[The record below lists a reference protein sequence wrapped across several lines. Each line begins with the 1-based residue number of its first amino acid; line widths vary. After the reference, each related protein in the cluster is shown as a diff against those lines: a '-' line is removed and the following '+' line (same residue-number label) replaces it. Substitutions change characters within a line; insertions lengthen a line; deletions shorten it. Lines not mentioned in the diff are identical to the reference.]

1 MAKAMVECRVCK
13 QRFNRLDPELLEGVY
28 WVQPV
33 NRHYFHKKCYEDFA
47 KKKGQI
53 GKDAIEFEAD
63 ELVWKTAVEDYLK
76 RDLKVSIDYKRF
88 CSQWKRLIEKDGR
101 TPKGIYFT
109 LRYFYDVC
117 KGLTEKCE
125 GGIGIVGHVYE
136 DAVAYWGER
145 NQRDKGIV
153 ARIEQQIREA
163 ASQNI
168 IKVNLKQSK
177 KQVKSAAEML
187 AGIEDMEDDE

>member
-13 QRFNRLDPELLEGVY
+13 QKFNRLDPQLIEGVD

-33 NRHYFHKKCYEDFA
+33 NRHYYHKKCYDDFA

-53 GKDAIEFEAD
+53 GKDGVEFEAE
-63 ELVWKTAVEDYLK
+63 ELVWKSATEDYLK

-109 LRYFYDVC
+109 LRYFYDIC

-125 GGIGIVGHVYE
+125 GGIGIVSHVYD
-136 DAVAYWGER
+136 DAVAYWSER

-163 ASQNI
+163 AAQNI

-177 KQVKSAAEML
+177 KHVKTAAEML
-187 AGIEDMEDDE
+187 AGIEDTEEDE

>member
-13 QRFNRLDPELLEGVY
+13 QKFNRLDPELVEGEY
-28 WVQPV
+28 WVKPV
-33 NRHYFHKKCYEDFA
+33 NLHYYHKKCYEDFA

-53 GKDAIEFEAD
+53 GKDGIEFEAD
-63 ELVWKTAVEDYLK
+63 EMVWKAATEDYLK

-88 CSQWKRLIEKDGR
+88 NSQWKRLVEKDGR

-117 KGLTEKCE
+117 RGLTEKCE
-125 GGIGIVGHVYE
+125 GGIGIVSHVYE
-136 DAVAYWGER
+136 DATAYWGER

-153 ARIEQQIREA
+153 ARIEQQIKEA
-163 ASQNI
+163 AAQNI
-168 IKVNLKQSK
+168 VKVNLKKTK
-177 KQVKSAAEML
+177 KQTKTAAEAL
-187 AGIEDMEDDE
+187 AAVDMEDEE

>member
-1 MAKAMVECRVCK
+1 MAKAIVECRVCK
-13 QRFNRLDPELLEGVY
+13 QKFNRLDPELLEGDY

-53 GKDAIEFEAD
+53 GKDAIEFEAE
-63 ELVWKTAVEDYLK
+63 ELVWKTATEDYLK

-88 CSQWKRLIEKDGR
+88 NSQWKRLIEKDGR

-117 KGLTEKCE
+117 RGLTEKCE

-163 ASQNI
+163 AAQNVV
-168 IKVNLKQSK
+168 KVNLKQSK

-187 AGIEDMEDDE
+187 AGIEDMEDD

>member
-13 QRFNRLDPELLEGVY
+13 QKFNRLDPTLIEGTD

-33 NRHYFHKKCYEDFA
+33 RRFYYHKKCYEDFA
-47 KKKGQI
+47 RKKGQI
-53 GKDAIEFEAD
+53 GKDGIELEAD
-63 ELVWKTAVEDYLK
+63 ETVWKSAAEDYLK
-76 RDLKVSIDYKRF
+76 RDLKISIDYKRF
-88 CSQWKRLIEKDGR
+88 NSQWKRLVEKDGR

-117 KGLTEKCE
+117 RGLTEKSE
-125 GGIGIVGHVYE
+125 GGIGIVSHVYE
-136 DAVAYWGER
+136 DATAYWGER
-145 NQRDKGIV
+145 NQRDKGII

-168 IKVNLKQSK
+168 VQVNLKKSK
-177 KQVKSAAEML
+177 KQVKSAADVL
-187 AGIEDMEDDE
+187 AAVDMEEDE

>member
-13 QRFNRLDPELLEGVY
+13 QKFNRLDPALVEGEY
-28 WVQPV
+28 WVKPV
-33 NRHYFHKKCYEDFA
+33 NLHYYHKKCYEDFA

-53 GKDAIEFEAD
+53 GKDGIEFEAD
-63 ELVWKTAVEDYLK
+63 EMVWKAATEDYLK

-88 CSQWKRLIEKDGR
+88 NSQWKRLVEKDGR

-117 KGLTEKCE
+117 RGLAEKCE
-125 GGIGIVGHVYE
+125 GGIGIVSHVYE
-136 DAVAYWGER
+136 DATAYWGER

-163 ASQNI
+163 AAQNI
-168 IKVNLKQSK
+168 VKVNLKKTK
-177 KQVKSAAEML
+177 KQTKTAAEAL
-187 AGIEDMEDDE
+187 AAVDMEDEE

>member
-13 QRFNRLDPELLEGVY
+13 QKFNRLDPALVEGEY
-28 WVQPV
+28 WVKPV
-33 NRHYFHKKCYEDFA
+33 NLHYYHKKCYEDFA

-53 GKDAIEFEAD
+53 GKDGIEFEAD
-63 ELVWKTAVEDYLK
+63 EMVWKAATEDYLK

-88 CSQWKRLIEKDGR
+88 NSQWKRLVEKDGR

-117 KGLTEKCE
+117 RGLTEKCE
-125 GGIGIVGHVYE
+125 GGIGIVSHVYE
-136 DAVAYWGER
+136 DATAYWGER

-153 ARIEQQIREA
+153 ARIEQQIKEA
-163 ASQNI
+163 AAQNI
-168 IKVNLKQSK
+168 VKVNLKKTK
-177 KQVKSAAEML
+177 KQTKTAAEAL
-187 AGIEDMEDDE
+187 AAVDMEDEE